1 MTNRVGIHAMDIPL
15 LLKNLLQQAA
25 RHHRCSEVVSVIHG
39 QTCRHTYADCELR
52 ARKAASALTALGI
65 GTGDR
70 VATLAWNDHRHYEL
84 YFGITG
90 IGAICHTI
98 NPRLF
103 LEQLVYI
110 VNDAQDRILFYS
122 SDFAEIVAQLMPQ
135 CPSVE
140 RWVLIDDA
148 YAAADRPSS
157 QPGYEQLLAQQDDS
171 FEWPEFDERTDAFLC
186 YTSGT
191 TGQPKGVIYTHRA
204 TVLHAYAVALPDS
217 QNISAS
223 EVVLPVVPMFHAN
236 AWESPFSATL
246 TGAKLVLPGGK
257 LDGESLY
264 RLIEDEGVTF
274 SIGVP
279 TIWLNMLAYLRQ
291 NKLKLHTLRRLLLGG
306 SATPLSMMEAY
317 AEMGVEVVQGW
328 GMTETA
334 AMTTTARPL
343 AKHKMH
349 SAAQMREQVFVTAGR
364 AVAGADV
371 RTVDEEGHEIA
382 WGTGRPGDLQVRA
395 PWVIS
400 RYFKADALATVQGWL
415 PTGDIALIDADGY
428 VRLTDRSKDVIK
440 SGGEW
445 ISSVE
450 LENLAIAIPGVQ
462 LAACIAGRH
471 ERWGERPVLVV
482 QPKEGAQLTEVQV
495 LSAFEG
501 KVAKWW
507 MPDAVVFVEQL
518 PMTATG
524 KLYKLALREKFGDY
538 LLTRSSNPDVV
549 RSSAVGP

>member
-1 MTNRVGIHAMDIPL
+1 MTKHVGTHAMDIPL
-15 LLKNLLQQAA
+15 LLTHLLQQAA
-25 RHHRCSEVVSVIHG
+25 RHHRHSEIVSVVQG
-39 QTCRHTYADCELR
+39 QTFRRSYADCELR
-52 ARKAASALTALGI
+52 ARKVAGALTALGI
-65 GTGDR
+65 RAGDR

-84 YFGITG
+84 YFGISG
-90 IGAICHTI
+90 MGAICHTV

-122 SDFAEIVAQLMPQ
+122 ADFADLVAQLAPQ

-140 RWVLIDDA
+140 HWVLIDDA
-148 YAAADRPSS
+148 CAPGSLPAG
-157 QPGYEQLLAQQDDS
+157 QFGYEQLLAQQDGS
-171 FEWPEFDERTDAFLC
+171 FAWPELDERTDAFLC

-223 EVVLPVVPMFHAN
+223 EVVMPVVPMFHAN
-236 AWESPFSATL
+236 AWEAPFAATL
-246 TGAKLVLPGGK
+246 TGAKLVLPGGQ
-257 LDGESLY
+257 LDGASLY
-264 RLIEDEGVTF
+264 RLMEAEGVTF

-279 TIWLNMLAYLRQ
+279 TVWLNVLNYLQQ
-291 NKLKLHTLRRLLLGG
+291 NQLRPRTLRRLLLGG

-317 AEMGVEVVQGW
+317 AQMGVEVTQGW

-334 AMTTTARPL
+334 ALTLTARPL
-343 AKHKMH
+343 AKHR
-349 SAAQMREQVFVTAGR
+349 AYAPEQLREQVFLTAGR

-371 RTVDEEGHEIA
+371 RTVDEEGQEIP
-382 WGTGRPGDLQVRA
+382 WGSGRPGDLQVRA
-395 PWVIS
+395 PWVIA
-400 RYFKADALATVQGWL
+400 RYFKAAAPATVQGWL
-415 PTGDIALIDADGY
+415 PTGDIALIDQDGY

-450 LENLAIAIPGVQ
+450 LENLAMAIPGVQ
-462 LAACIAGRH
+462 LVACIAGKH

-482 QPKEGAQLTEVQV
+482 QPQAGAELTEAQV
-495 LSAFEG
+495 LSALDG

-524 KLYKLALREKFGDY
+524 KLFKLALREQFGDH
-538 LLTRSSNPDVV
+538 LLSQR
-549 RSSAVGP
+549 